1 MAEQQQQSVQ
11 NWCQLQQQQ
20 AHEQVVATTTTGET
34 LPPAPAHSDAKTTV
48 KRPKDKSGKNGTNKL
63 SRGEKLLAPL
73 TIPPAA
79 PGPTSP
85 PPPRSSPPN
94 AGSTTTPFF
103 AQDA

>member
-11 NWCQLQQQQ
+11 NWCQLQQHQ
-20 AHEQVVATTTTGET
+20 AHEQVVATTTGET
-34 LPPAPAHSDAKTTV
+34 LAPAPAHSDAKTTV
-48 KRPKDKSGKNGTNKL
+48 KKPKDKSGKNGTNKL

-73 TIPPAA
+73 TIPPA